1 MRFLIA
7 ITLVMIPLSAF
18 GQQAQT
24 PMEQAITSKLSEE
37 INQNIQY
44 RAKLIQQQQEIDD
57 LKKRLP
63 EKK

>member
-1 MRFLIA
+1 MRGLI
-7 ITLVMIPLSAF
+7 IFSIVMFAF
-18 GQQAQT
+18 TALAQQNQT

-44 RAKLIQQQQEIDD
+44 RTKLIQQQQEIDD
-57 LKKRLP
+57 LKKRLS

>member
-1 MRFLIA
+1 MRLLIVFA
-7 ITLVMIPLSAF
+7 LVMIPLSAF

-44 RAKLIQQQQEIDD
+44 RAKLIQQQQELDD
-57 LKKRLP
+57 LKKRLS

>member
-1 MRFLIA
+1 MRLLLTIILLIVSLPA
-7 ITLVMIPLSAF
+7 LS
-18 GQQAQT
+18 QQAQT

-44 RAKLIQQQQEIDD
+44 RANEKQELDD
-57 LKKRLP
+57 LRKKLS